1 MSAVLDK
8 DERVDPVL
16 PTGGWSRFALRKVQE
31 TRSSPAL
38 MRHLI
43 ICREFPPAPGG
54 GIGTYAANMSRLLAE
69 HGETVHVISQR
80 CERAER
86 ACEETCDGRLIVHR
100 VAFDDWTSL
109 LGPKPHPVLP
119 KGIESRLFRSIFHP
133 QSFAWSAA
141 ILAERLVVE
150 EGIDVIEAQEYEAP
164 LYYFQLRRAL
174 GLGPDRQPPVIVHL
188 HSPTV
193 MIAHNNSWPVDGP
206 SVVAA
211 SRLEE
216 YSIRAADGL
225 LCPSRYLA
233 AGVRNHYELPSES
246 IDVIP
251 YPSIGLAKL
260 DRDHEVWSGGS
271 ICYVGRLEPRKGIL
285 EWIDAAVS
293 VAESDSEVTFD
304 FVGENV
310 LGHGR
315 RSGRAVVD
323 EMIPK
328 HLRSRFRF
336 QGPHPRSAI
345 PRFLARARIAV
356 VPSRWENFPNTCI
369 EAMSSGLPVIAT
381 STGGMAEMVEDG
393 RTGWIASSASTIADA
408 LVRASNCSAP
418 RLREMGDAAS
428 VSIRERCD
436 PETVIEA
443 QLALRARFVDAG
455 AARSREVPGDLDWM
469 PPAVSEGSTSLEDA
483 SSICETTQTMI
494 TTGDAGPGGIVAR
507 PPSAGVRAAIGDPV
521 RTGAVVLRKLRG
533 KFLRRLGRG
542 GASR

>member
-1 MSAVLDK
+1 
-8 DERVDPVL
+8 
-16 PTGGWSRFALRKVQE
+16 
-31 TRSSPAL
+31 

-54 GIGTYAANMSRLLAE
+54 GIGTYVANMSRLLAE
-69 HGETVHVISQR
+69 RGEIVHVISQR
-80 CERAER
+80 CEQAER
-86 ACEETCDGRLIVHR
+86 ACEEMCEGRLIVHR
-100 VAFDDWTSL
+100 VAFDDWTAL
-109 LGPKPHPVLP
+109 MGAKPHPALP
-119 KGIESRLFRSIFHP
+119 QGVESRLFRSSFHP

-150 EGIDVIEAQEYEAP
+150 EGVDVIEAQEYEAP

-193 MIAHNNSWPVDGP
+193 MIAEHNSWRAESP

-233 AGVRNHYELPSES
+233 GGVRTHYELSPDS

-260 DRDHEVWSGGS
+260 DREDGVWSGGTV
-271 ICYVGRLEPRKGIL
+271 CYVGRLEPRKGIL

-293 VAESDSEVTFD
+293 VAASRPEVTFD

-310 LGHGR
+310 LGHGG
-315 RSGRAVVD
+315 RSGRAVVNG
-323 EMIPK
+323 MIPK
-328 HLRSRFRF
+328 HSRSRFRF
-336 QGPHPRSAI
+336 HGPHPRSAI
-345 PRFLARARIAV
+345 PGFLARARIAV

-381 STGGMAEMVEDG
+381 STGGMAEMVEDE

-408 LVRASNCSAP
+408 LIRALSCSAP
-418 RLREMGDAAS
+418 RLQEMGDAAS

-436 PETVIEA
+436 PQTVVEA
-443 QLALRARFVDAG
+443 QLAVRAGFVDAG
-455 AARSREVPGDLDWM
+455 AVRSREVPENLEWLD
-469 PPAVSEGSTSLEDA
+469 PAVSAGSPSLNDA
-483 SSICETTQTMI
+483 SSICEITQAMI
-494 TTGDAGPGGIVAR
+494 AAEDAGPGGIDGR
-507 PPSAGVRAAIGDPV
+507 SRSAGLRAAIGDPM
-521 RTGAVVLRKLRG
+521 RTGNVVLKKLRG
-533 KFLRRLGRG
+533 KFLRRQGRG
-542 GASR
+542 RVSR

>member
-1 MSAVLDK
+1 MK
-8 DERVDPVL
+8 
-16 PTGGWSRFALRKVQE
+16 
-31 TRSSPAL
+31 
-38 MRHLI
+38 HLV

-54 GIGTYAANMSRLLAE
+54 GIGTYVANMSRLLAE
-69 HGETVHVISQR
+69 HGEIVHVIGQR
-80 CERAER
+80 CEHAER
-86 ACEETCDGRLIVHR
+86 AREETCGGRLIVHR
-100 VAFDDWTSL
+100 VAFDDWTAL
-109 LGPKPHPVLP
+109 LGAKPHPALP
-119 KGIESRLFRSIFHP
+119 AGVESRLFHSIFHP

-193 MIAHNNSWPVDGP
+193 MIAEHNSWRADSA

-225 LCPSRYLA
+225 MCPSRYLA
-233 AGVRNHYELPSES
+233 GGVRTHFGLSPDS

-260 DRDHEVWSGGS
+260 DREDEVWSDGT
-271 ICYVGRLEPRKGIL
+271 ICYVGRLEPRKGVL

-293 VAESDSEVTFD
+293 VAESRPEVTFD

-310 LGHGR
+310 LGHGG
-315 RSGRAVVD
+315 RSGRAVVNG
-323 EMIPK
+323 MIPK

-336 QGPHPRSAI
+336 HGPHPRSAI
-345 PRFLARARIAV
+345 PGFLARARIAV

-381 STGGMAEMVEDG
+381 STGGMAEMIEDE
-393 RTGWIASSASTIADA
+393 RTGWIATSVSALGDA
-408 LVRASNCSAP
+408 LIRALSCSAP
-418 RLREMGDAAS
+418 RLQEMGDAAS

-436 PETVIEA
+436 PQTVVEG
-443 QLALRARFVDAG
+443 QLAVRARIVDSG
-455 AARSREVPGDLDWM
+455 AIRSCEIPGNLDWLD
-469 PPAVSEGSTSLEDA
+469 PAVSERSPALDGPFSIGEITQVMIAAEDVVSGGDRVRSA
-483 SSICETTQTMI
+483 SS
-494 TTGDAGPGGIVAR
+494 GL
-507 PPSAGVRAAIGDPV
+507 RALIGDPM
-521 RTGAVVLRKLRG
+521 RTGGVVLKKIRG
-533 KFLRRLGRG
+533 KALRRVGRG

>member
-1 MSAVLDK
+1 MK
-8 DERVDPVL
+8 
-16 PTGGWSRFALRKVQE
+16 
-31 TRSSPAL
+31 
-38 MRHLI
+38 HLI

-80 CERAER
+80 CEEAER
-86 ACEETCDGRLIVHR
+86 ACEEMCEGRLIVHR
-100 VAFDDWTSL
+100 VAFDDWTAL
-109 LGPKPHPVLP
+109 MGPKPHPALP
-119 KGIESRLFRSIFHP
+119 QWIESRLFRSNFHP

-141 ILAERLVVE
+141 ILAERLVLE
-150 EGIDVIEAQEYEAP
+150 EGVDIIEAQEYEAP

-174 GLGPDRQPPVIVHL
+174 GLGPSRQPPVVVHL

-193 MIAHNNSWPVDGP
+193 MIAQNNSWRADSP

-233 AGVRNHYELPSES
+233 RGVQAHYGLSPDS

-260 DRDHEVWSGGS
+260 DRDRRVWSGGT
-271 ICYVGRLEPRKGIL
+271 ICYVGRLEPRKGVL

-293 VAESDSEVTFD
+293 VAESNPEVTFD

-315 RSGRAVVD
+315 RSGRAVVNG
-323 EMIPK
+323 MIPK

-336 QGPHPRSAI
+336 QGAHPRSAI

-356 VPSRWENFPNTCI
+356 VPSRWENFPHTCI

-381 STGGMAEMVEDG
+381 STGGMAEMV
-393 RTGWIASSASTIADA
+393 
-408 LVRASNCSAP
+408 
-418 RLREMGDAAS
+418 
-428 VSIRERCD
+428 
-436 PETVIEA
+436 
-443 QLALRARFVDAG
+443 
-455 AARSREVPGDLDWM
+455 
-469 PPAVSEGSTSLEDA
+469 
-483 SSICETTQTMI
+483 
-494 TTGDAGPGGIVAR
+494 
-507 PPSAGVRAAIGDPV
+507 
-521 RTGAVVLRKLRG
+521 
-533 KFLRRLGRG
+533 
-542 GASR
+542 

>member
-1 MSAVLDK
+1 MK
-8 DERVDPVL
+8 
-16 PTGGWSRFALRKVQE
+16 
-31 TRSSPAL
+31 
-38 MRHLI
+38 HLI

-80 CERAER
+80 CEEAER
-86 ACEETCDGRLIVHR
+86 AYEEMCGGRLIVHR
-100 VAFDDWTSL
+100 VAFDDWTAL
-109 LGPKPHPVLP
+109 LGPKPHPALP

-141 ILAERLVVE
+141 ILAERLVQE

-164 LYYFQLRRAL
+164 LYYFQLRRTL
-174 GLGPDRQPPVIVHL
+174 GLGPVRQPPTIVHL
-188 HSPTV
+188 HSPTA
-193 MIAHNNSWPVDGP
+193 MIAQNNSWRADSP

-233 AGVRNHYELPSES
+233 RGVRTHYGLPSDS

-260 DRDHEVWSGGS
+260 DRDRRVWSGGT
-271 ICYVGRLEPRKGIL
+271 ICYVGRLEPRKGVL

-293 VAESDSEVTFD
+293 VAESNPEVTFD

-315 RSGRAVVD
+315 RSGRAVVNG
-323 EMIPK
+323 MIPK
-328 HLRSRFRF
+328 HLRSRFRL
-336 QGPHPRSAI
+336 QGAHPRSAI
-345 PRFLARARIAV
+345 PGFLARARIAV

-381 STGGMAEMVEDG
+381 STGGMAEMIEDE
-393 RTGWIASSASTIADA
+393 RTGWIASSASAIADA
-408 LVRASNCSAP
+408 LTRALSCSSQ
-418 RLREMGDAAS
+418 RLEEMGEAAS

-436 PETVIEA
+436 PQTVVEA
-443 QLALRARFVDAG
+443 QLAVRAALVDAG
-455 AARSREVPGDLDWM
+455 AVRSREVPENLEWLN
-469 PPAVSEGSTSLEDA
+469 PAISKRPFSLEDA
-483 SSICETTQTMI
+483 SSLCEITQAMI
-494 TTGDAGPGGIVAR
+494 AAEDAGPGGNRVR
-507 PPSAGVRAAIGDPV
+507 PPVAGVRAAIGDPM
-521 RTGAVVLRKLRG
+521 RTGGVALRKLRG

-542 GASR
+542 RVSR

>member
-1 MSAVLDK
+1 
-8 DERVDPVL
+8 
-16 PTGGWSRFALRKVQE
+16 
-31 TRSSPAL
+31 

-54 GIGTYAANMSRLLAE
+54 GIGTYVANMSRLLAE
-69 HGETVHVISQR
+69 HGEIVHVISQR
-80 CERAER
+80 CEHEER
-86 ACEETCDGRLIVHR
+86 ACEEMCEGRLIVHR
-100 VAFDDWTSL
+100 VAFDDWTAL
-109 LGPKPHPVLP
+109 MGARPHPELP
-119 KGIESRLFRSIFHP
+119 PGIESRLFRSSFHP
-133 QSFAWSAA
+133 QCFAWSAA

-150 EGIDVIEAQEYEAP
+150 EGVDVIEAQEYEAP

-174 GLGPDRQPPVIVHL
+174 GLGPDRQPPVVVHL

-193 MIAHNNSWPVDGP
+193 MIAEKNSWPAGVP

-225 LCPSRYLA
+225 LCPSRYLTREVQA
-233 AGVRNHYELPSES
+233 HYGLSPDS

-260 DRDHEVWSGGS
+260 DREDGVWSGGTV
-271 ICYVGRLEPRKGIL
+271 CYVGRLEPRKGIL

-293 VAESDSEVTFD
+293 VAESRPEVTFD

-310 LGHGR
+310 LGDGR

-336 QGPHPRSAI
+336 QGAHPRSAI
-345 PRFLARARIAV
+345 PGFLARARIAV

-381 STGGMAEMVEDG
+381 STGGMAEMVEDE
-393 RTGWIASSASTIADA
+393 RTGWIASSVSTIADA
-408 LVRASNCSAP
+408 LTRALSCSAP
-418 RLREMGDAAS
+418 RLQEMGDAAS

-436 PETVIEA
+436 PQTVVEA
-443 QLALRARFVDAG
+443 QLAVRAGFVGAG
-455 AARSREVPGDLDWM
+455 AVRSREVPENLEWLA
-469 PPAVSEGSTSLEDA
+469 PAVFEGSPFRKDA
-483 SSICETTQTMI
+483 SSICEITQKMI
-494 TTGDAGPGGIVAR
+494 AAEYAGAGGNRVR
-507 PPSAGVRAAIGDPV
+507 PPVAGVRAAIGDPM
-521 RTGAVVLRKLRG
+521 RTGGVVLRKLRG
-533 KFLRRLGRG
+533 KFLRRLDRGRV
-542 GASR
+542 SR

>member
-1 MSAVLDK
+1 MK
-8 DERVDPVL
+8 
-16 PTGGWSRFALRKVQE
+16 
-31 TRSSPAL
+31 
-38 MRHLI
+38 HLI

-80 CERAER
+80 CEEAER
-86 ACEETCDGRLIVHR
+86 ASEEMCGGRLIVHR
-100 VAFDDWTSL
+100 VAFDDWTAL
-109 LGPKPHPVLP
+109 MGPKPHPALP
-119 KGIESRLFRSIFHP
+119 QGIESRLFRSNFHP

-141 ILAERLVVE
+141 ILAERLVLE
-150 EGIDVIEAQEYEAP
+150 EGVDIIEAQEYEAP

-174 GLGPDRQPPVIVHL
+174 GLGPSRQPPVVVHL

-193 MIAHNNSWPVDGP
+193 MIAQNNSWRADSP

-233 AGVRNHYELPSES
+233 RGVQAHYGLSPDS

-260 DRDHEVWSGGS
+260 DRDRRVWSGGT
-271 ICYVGRLEPRKGIL
+271 ICYVGRLEPRKGVL

-293 VAESDSEVTFD
+293 VAESNPEVTFD

-315 RSGRAVVD
+315 RSGRAVVNG
-323 EMIPK
+323 MIPK

-336 QGPHPRSAI
+336 QGAHPRSAI

-356 VPSRWENFPNTCI
+356 VPSRWENFPHTCI

-381 STGGMAEMVEDG
+381 STGGMAEMVEDEQ
-393 RTGWIASSASTIADA
+393 TGWIASSVSAIADA
-408 LVRASNCSAP
+408 LTRALSCSSQ
-418 RLREMGDAAS
+418 RLEEMGEAAS

-436 PETVIEA
+436 PQKVVEK
-443 QLALRARFVDAG
+443 QLAVRARIVDSG
-455 AARSREVPGDLDWM
+455 AVRSSEIPGNLDWLD
-469 PPAVSEGSTSLEDA
+469 PAVSERSLSLEDA
-483 SSICETTQTMI
+483 SSICEITQAMI
-494 TTGDAGPGGIVAR
+494 AAEDGGSGGDRVR
-507 PPSAGVRAAIGDPV
+507 SPSSGLRAAIGDPM
-521 RTGAVVLRKLRG
+521 RTGGVVLGKLRG
-533 KFLRRLGRG
+533 KFRRRLRRGRVP
-542 GASR
+542 R